1 MNFYQQCCGPRSKVG
16 AGMAAAGSGIR
27 SNHRGATIR
36 QGAKVRREGLAPSP
50 SLQDLVPAI
59 DSVDQ
64 ISGWL
69 GTYRERFRLS
79 R

>member
-1 MNFYQQCCGPRSKVG
+1 MNFYQQCCAPRSNVG
-16 AGMAAAGSGIR
+16 AGMAAGGSGIR
-27 SNHRGATIR
+27 STHRGAAIR
-36 QGAKVRREGLAPSP
+36 QGAKVRREGLAPLP

-64 ISGWL
+64 ISGWV
-69 GTYRERFRLS
+69 GTFRERFRLS